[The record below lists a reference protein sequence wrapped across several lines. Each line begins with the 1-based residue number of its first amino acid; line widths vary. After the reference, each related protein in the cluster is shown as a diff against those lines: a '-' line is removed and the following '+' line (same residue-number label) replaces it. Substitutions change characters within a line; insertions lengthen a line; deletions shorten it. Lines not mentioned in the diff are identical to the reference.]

1 MWRCNP
7 REQYAKLTFVF
18 SVGTCCQVGTMK
30 DYAKARSERE
40 AALEEVERRR
50 VAPAVL
56 EPVSRQL
63 QNSSFVLISH
73 FVLLSRLVS
82 QRRSTQCQ
90 NQEHRNSF

>member
-1 MWRCNP
+1 
-7 REQYAKLTFVF
+7 
-18 SVGTCCQVGTMK
+18 MK

-82 QRRSTQCQ
+82 
-90 NQEHRNSF
+90 